1 MEDEESRLVDA
12 ARKHVE
18 EMEWAD
24 PATVTKGIT
33 SLHDAD
39 THEDHLIRL
48 SGSTINTEH
57 QAVLDVGEC
66 LLQYAESGGWT
77 YSRAIQQAMCDIA
90 EQYGDSTIF
99 MGEDMEVA
107 GAFGMNIPLKA
118 NGHQEKLLDMPPL

>member
-1 MEDEESRLVDA
+1 MKQIEDEESELLDS

-24 PATVTKGIT
+24 PTTVTKGVT

-39 THEDHLIRL
+39 THEDHLRRL
-48 SGSTINTEH
+48 SGSIINSEH

-66 LLQYAESGGWT
+66 LLEYAESGGWT

-90 EQYGDSTIF
+90 EYYGDTTIF

-107 GAFGMNIPLKA
+107 GAFGMNLSLI
-118 NGHQEKLLDMPPL
+118 HI